1 MAATSPSPLT
11 DYASVAEYLYSLKSI
26 GVRFGIDRMEHF
38 VAELGHP
45 ERSFPVVHIA
55 GTNGK
60 GSVSAMIESIL
71 RAAGCHTGLYT
82 SPHLVKLGER
92 VQVDRALL
100 TEAEIVAYTH
110 ELRPVAQRLGER
122 GPDEHP
128 TFFEFMTAMAFLQFQ
143 RRKVDVAVIETGMGG
158 RLDATNVVQPDVA
171 VITSIGLDH
180 LEFLG
185 DNVAKIARE
194 KAGIIK
200 AGRPVV
206 IGRLPAEAEQVIR
219 EVARERYAP
228 VHSVREVFGE
238 NLADYPQTN
247 LEGDYQRWNAATA
260 TLAVRL
266 LANPRLA
273 GDEAAMARGLRQV
286 TWPGRWQRTEIGGRP
301 LILDASHNPEGAQV
315 LENNLHKLVA
325 ATGRKPVIITGIL
338 GEFRARALLDVVCR
352 YAKEVYLVPPHMER
366 ASTYEQLEA
375 VVPPESRGLLRRA
388 TLEQIF
394 PDAGTCTVGEKDD
407 TIVVTGSVY
416 LLGELLTRIEPARG
430 SGEGRLQD
438 F

>member
-1 MAATSPSPLT
+1 MNGIETQRS
-11 DYASVAEYLYSLKSI
+11 DYASVAEYLFSLKSI
-26 GVRFGIDRMEHF
+26 GVRFGIDRMRHL
-38 VAELGHP
+38 VAALGHP
-45 ERSFPVVHIA
+45 ERNYPVVHLA

-60 GSVSAMIESIL
+60 GSVAAMIESIL
-71 RAAGCHTGLYT
+71 RAAGCRTGLYT
-82 SPHLVKLGER
+82 SPHLVRLGER

-100 TEAEIVAYTH
+100 TEAEIVAYVQ
-110 ELRPVAQRLGER
+110 ELRPLAGRLAER

-128 TFFEFMTAMAFLQFQ
+128 TFFEFMTAMAFLQFA
-143 RRKVDVAVIETGMGG
+143 RRNVDVAVIETGMGG
-158 RLDATNVVQPDVA
+158 RLDATNVVQPEVV

-185 DNVAKIARE
+185 DNVAKIAQE

-200 AGRPVV
+200 TGRPVV
-206 IGRLPAEAEQVIR
+206 IGRLPAEAEQVVR
-219 EVARERYAP
+219 AVARERHAP

-238 NLADYPQTN
+238 NLADYPETN

-266 LANPRLA
+266 L
-273 GDEAAMARGLRQV
+273 GDRFKIDAATLARGLRQV
-286 TWPGRWQRTEIGGRP
+286 TWPGRWQRTAIGGRP

-325 ATGRKPVIITGIL
+325 ATGRKPVIVTGVL
-338 GEFRARALLDVVCR
+338 GEFRARALLDVICR
-352 YAKEVYLVPPHMER
+352 YAKEVHLVPPHLER

-375 VVPPESRGLLRRA
+375 VVPEELRSLLHRA
-388 TLEQIF
+388 TLQQIF
-394 PDAGTCTVGEKDD
+394 PDARTCTVGAKDD
-407 TIVVTGSVY
+407 TIVVTGSIY
-416 LLGELLTRIEPARG
+416 LLGELLARIEPTRG